1 MKDCKST
8 FGNTLTKSID
18 LKDLEK
24 QTCLNILI
32 VKGIIYR
39 SYKNKRLGKKGIKLL
54 K

>member
-18 LKDLEK
+18 IEELEK
-24 QTCLNILI
+24 QTCLNILV
-32 VKGIIYR
+32 VKRIIYQN
-39 SYKNKRLGKKGIKLL
+39 YKNKRLGKKGIKLL

>member
-8 FGNTLTKSID
+8 FGNTSMKSID
-18 LKDLEK
+18 IKELEK
-24 QTCLNILI
+24 QTCLNILV

-39 SYKNKRLGKKGIKLL
+39 SYKNKRLSKKGIKLL

>member
-8 FGNTLTKSID
+8 SGNTSMKSID
-18 LKDLEK
+18 IKDLEK

>member
-18 LKDLEK
+18 IKELEK

-32 VKGIIYR
+32 VKVLFIETI
-39 SYKNKRLGKKGIKLL
+39 KIKGLARKE
-54 K
+54 